1 MERAKSLSFGEGF
14 RVRLMNP
21 KLKNFFFFFLGAF
34 GMMLLMYLFNN
45 YKIEKKNEQ
54 NNQEISY
61 QKSETQN
68 QDNSYSYEKS
78 SKQNSENYQE
88 KKSDFSNDNA
98 SSGDIAELTNENVVI
113 NYVKTHHEL
122 PAYYITKSEA
132 KRNGWNPGESLCD
145 AVPGKAIGGDH
156 FSNREGNFPKGEQ
169 YFEAD
174 VNYECGHRNA
184 ERIVFTKSGK
194 VWVTHNHYKSFEE
207 R

>member
-1 MERAKSLSFGEGF
+1 MNVFFKIKIMQNKKSL
-14 RVRLMNP
+14 LYI
-21 KLKNFFFFFLGAF
+21 FLAF
-34 GMMLLMYLFNN
+34 IAGMFLMYLFNN

-61 QKSETQN
+61 QKSENQN
-68 QDNSYSYEKS
+68 QDNSYSYQKPS
-78 SKQNSENYQE
+78 RNNSENFDE
-88 KKSDFSNDNA
+88 KKSDDNGSNSN
-98 SSGDIAELTNENVVI
+98 IAELTNENVVI
-113 NYVKTHHEL
+113 NYVKKHHEL
-122 PAYYITKSEA
+122 PDYYITKSEA

-156 FSNREGNFPKGEQ
+156 FSNREGSFPKGEQ

-184 ERIVFTKSGK
+184 ERIVFTKSGR
-194 VWVTHNHYKSFEE
+194 VWVTHDHYKSFEE

>member
-1 MERAKSLSFGEGF
+1 MQNKKSL
-14 RVRLMNP
+14 LYI
-21 KLKNFFFFFLGAF
+21 FLAF
-34 GMMLLMYLFNN
+34 VAGLLLMYLFNN
-45 YKIEKKNEQ
+45 YKIEKKNTSE
-54 NNQEISY
+54 NTEISY
-61 QKSETQN
+61 QKPESQN
-68 QDNSYSYEKS
+68 QDNSYSYQKPS
-78 SKQNSENYQE
+78 RKNSENFDE
-88 KKSDFSNDNA
+88 KKSDDNGSSSN
-98 SSGDIAELTNENVVI
+98 IAELTNENVVI
-113 NYVKTHHEL
+113 NYVKEHHEL
-122 PAYYITKSEA
+122 PDYYITKSEA

-184 ERIVFTKSGK
+184 ERIVFTKSGR